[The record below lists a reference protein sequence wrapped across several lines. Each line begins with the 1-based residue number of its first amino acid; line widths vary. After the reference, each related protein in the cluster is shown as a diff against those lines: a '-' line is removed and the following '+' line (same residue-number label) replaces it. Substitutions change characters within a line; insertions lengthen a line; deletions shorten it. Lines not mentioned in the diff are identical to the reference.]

1 MSQRDMEMR
10 EFTWRAILLGLAMTI
25 VLGAANAYLGLRAG
39 ITIAATYPAA
49 VIAMAA
55 MRAWKGSLLEENIAR
70 TAGSIGEGIAAGAIF
85 TIPAFLIA
93 KAWPSFRPGD
103 AYWKSTALIM
113 VGSIL
118 GVLFISLVR
127 RVMVEDPELPFPESV
142 AASEIHKAGQRGA
155 EAAKYLFWNIGVGG
169 VVYILGKFG
178 LFAADRDFP
187 FTIGNL
193 GHSQVRLGTLG
204 STKVVPTGGTSVFAA
219 PSVSPAYLGVGYIIG
234 LRLASI
240 QFAGSVLAWG
250 LLVPMMIYFLG
261 PSLQQYIPAGTPKDW
276 ADTADAVWRYI
287 VRPIAVGGMLVG
299 AAYTLFKMRKSLTS
313 GFSKLLS
320 DMRQSADQRAKLGRT
335 ERYMSFKTVLGLIAL
350 MFVLM
355 CALYVQISGLLWPA
369 ILAAVVMLIV
379 GFFFATVS
387 GNLVGF
393 IGSSNN
399 PVSGLTLSTLLIA
412 ALLMVSLG
420 VSGGK
425 GVAIVLGVAA
435 VVCVSSSVAGELLQ
449 DFKVGYIL
457 GGTPRNI
464 QIAELIAV
472 VVASL
477 VMYWPLMLL
486 HQGSINSGGVGFG
499 GPDLPAPQA
508 GLMATLA
515 QGIVG
520 GDMPWALVG
529 VGIVFGIAMIM
540 MQVKSP
546 MLVAVGMYL
555 PFGTTFA
562 IFVGGVFRSVGDW
575 VADRRGYNAAQ
586 KARVENAGVL
596 TASGLI
602 AGEALMGLVWAGLQF
617 IPQWKAP
624 NHPPQ
629 LFSHPSYVVG
639 GLIVLAGLA
648 CPAHPASDIGSGR
661 SERARAPDGNHVST
675 GHVNWA
681 AAVTGFSE
689 FSPHVVVTVA
699 LVHFHL
705 GLEQTFQTLRPKHQI
720 FRPVRDDVSV
730 RHQ

>member
-1 MSQRDMEMR
+1 MSNPGPVDPAAAEKFKPFVPEHMQMR
-10 EFTWRAILLGLAMTI
+10 EFTLRAVLLGLLMTI
-25 VLGAANAYLGLRAG
+25 ILGAANAYLGLRAG

-49 VIAMAA
+49 VMGMAIL
-55 MRAWKGSLLEENIAR
+55 RIWKGTLLEENIAR
-70 TAGSIGEGIAAGAIF
+70 TAGSIGEGLAAGAIF
-85 TIPAFLIA
+85 TIPAFVIS
-93 KAWPSFRPGD
+93 KAWPSFGWRD
-103 AYWKSTALIM
+103 AYWKSTALMM

-127 RVMVEDPELPFPESV
+127 RAMVDDPELPFPESV

-155 EAAKYLFWNIGVGG
+155 QAAKYLFWNIGVGG
-169 VVYILGKFG
+169 LVFILGKFG
-178 LFAADRDFP
+178 LFAADQDFP
-187 FTIGNL
+187 FRIGNL
-193 GHSQVRLGTLG
+193 GHSQVRLGTVG
-204 STKVVPTGGTSVFAA
+204 STKVVATGGTSVFSA

-234 LRLASI
+234 VRLASI

-250 LLVPMMIYFLG
+250 LLVPIMIYFLG
-261 PSLQQYIPAGTPKDW
+261 PELKQYLP
-276 ADTADAVWRYI
+276 ADTPDNWAGMADSVWRYI

-299 AAYTLFKMRKSLTS
+299 AAYTLYKMRKSLTS
-313 GFSKLLS
+313 GFGKVMA
-320 DMRQSADQRAKLGRT
+320 DMRTSAAERAKLVRT
-335 ERYMSFKTVLGLIAL
+335 ERYMSFKTVFALIGL

-355 CALYVQISGLLWPA
+355 CALYIHISGLVWPA
-369 ILAAVVMLIV
+369 ILAAVVMLVV

-420 VSGGK
+420 VSGTK
-425 GVAIVLGVAA
+425 GVAVVLGVAA

-457 GGTPRNI
+457 GGTPQKI

-486 HQGSINSGGVGFG
+486 HQGSINAGGVGFG

-529 VGIVFGIAMIM
+529 VGILFGVAMIM

-562 IFVGGVFRSVGDW
+562 IFVGGVIRAIGDW
-575 VADRRGYNAAQ
+575 VAKRRGFNAAQ

-602 AGEALMGLVWAGLQF
+602 AGEALMGLVWAGMQF
-617 IPQWKAP
+617 VPKWKAP

-629 LFSHPSYVVG
+629 IFSNPSYLVG
-639 GLIVLAGLA
+639 GLIVLIGLTVLMVQLPVSGAGDPSE
-648 CPAHPASDIGSGR
+648 PAPPTAMM
-661 SERARAPDGNHVST
+661 
-675 GHVNWA
+675 
-681 AAVTGFSE
+681 
-689 FSPHVVVTVA
+689 
-699 LVHFHL
+699 
-705 GLEQTFQTLRPKHQI
+705 
-720 FRPVRDDVSV
+720 
-730 RHQ
+730 

>member
-1 MSQRDMEMR
+1 MSTDGPASPNEKKFQPYVPESMEMR

-155 EAAKYLFWNIGVGG
+155 EAAKYLFWNIGIGG
-169 VVYILGKFG
+169 VVYLLGKFG

-193 GHSQVRLGTLG
+193 GHSQVRLGILG

-261 PSLQQYIPAGTPKDW
+261 PALQQYIPAGTPKDW

-320 DMRQSADQRAKLGRT
+320 DMGQSADQRARLGRT
-335 ERYMSFKTVLGLIAL
+335 ERYMSFKTVLALIAL

-355 CALYVQISGLLWPA
+355 CVLYVQVSGLFWPA

-486 HQGSINSGGVGFG
+486 HQGSINAGGVGFG

-562 IFVGGVFRSVGDW
+562 IFVGGVFRSLGDW

-617 IPQWKAP
+617 VPQWKAP

-629 LFSHPSYVVG
+629 LFSHPSYIVG

-648 CPAHPASDIGSGR
+648 ALLIRLPI
-661 SERARAPDGNHVST
+661 
-675 GHVNWA
+675 A
-681 AAVTGFSE
+681 AAGDPSE
-689 FSPHVVVTVA
+689 PAPPTA
-699 LVHFHL
+699 
-705 GLEQTFQTLRPKHQI
+705 I
-720 FRPVRDDVSV
+720 M
-730 RHQ
+730 

>member
-1 MSQRDMEMR
+1 MSNQGPVKTGDNPTKFKPYVPETMEMR
-10 EFTWRAILLGLAMTI
+10 EFTLRAVLLGLLMTV

-49 VIAMAA
+49 VIGMAIL
-55 MRAWKGSLLEENIAR
+55 RTWKGTLLEENIAR

-85 TIPAFLIA
+85 TIPAFVIA
-93 KAWPSFRPGD
+93 RAWPSFRPAD

-155 EAAKYLFWNIGVGG
+155 QAAKYLFWNIGGGG

-178 LFAADRDFP
+178 LFAADQDFHY
-187 FTIGNL
+187 GVGSL

-204 STKVVPTGGTSVFAA
+204 STKVVATGGTSVFAA

-234 LRLASI
+234 VRLASI

-261 PSLQQYIPAGTPKDW
+261 PQLRQYLP
-276 ADTADAVWRYI
+276 ADTPDNWAGMADSVWRYI

-313 GFSKLLS
+313 GFGKAIADL
-320 DMRQSADQRAKLGRT
+320 RQTADQRAKLTRT
-335 ERYMSFKTVLGLIAL
+335 ERYMSFKTVFSMIAVV
-350 MFVLM
+350 FVLM
-355 CALYVQISGLLWPA
+355 CFLYMHISNLRWPA

-420 VSGGK
+420 VSGNS
-425 GVAIVLGVAA
+425 GVAAVLGVAA

-457 GGTPRNI
+457 GGTPQKI

-486 HQGSINSGGVGFG
+486 HEGSIRAGGVGFG
-499 GPDLPAPQA
+499 GADLPAPQA

-529 VGIVFGIAMIM
+529 VGILFGVAMIM

-562 IFVGGVFRSVGDW
+562 IFVGGVFRTAGDW
-575 VADRRGYNAAQ
+575 VARRRGFNEAQ
-586 KARVENAGVL
+586 IARVENAGVL

-602 AGEALMGLVWAGLQF
+602 AGEAMLGLVWAGLQF
-617 IPQWKAP
+617 VPKWQAP

-629 LFSHPSYVVG
+629 IFSIPSYLVG
-639 GLIVLAGLA
+639 GMIVLTALA
-648 CPAHPASDIGSGR
+648 ALMIFLPISASGDPNEPAPPTAMM
-661 SERARAPDGNHVST
+661 
-675 GHVNWA
+675 
-681 AAVTGFSE
+681 
-689 FSPHVVVTVA
+689 
-699 LVHFHL
+699 
-705 GLEQTFQTLRPKHQI
+705 
-720 FRPVRDDVSV
+720 
-730 RHQ
+730 

>member
-1 MSQRDMEMR
+1 MSSQNPENTSASPKTFKPYVPENMEMR
-10 EFTWRAILLGLAMTI
+10 EFTPRAVLLGLAMTV

-49 VIAMAA
+49 VIGMAVL
-55 MRAWKGSLLEENIAR
+55 RAWKGTLLEENIAR

-85 TIPAFLIA
+85 TIPAFVIA
-93 KAWPSFRPGD
+93 RAWPSFRPAD

-155 EAAKYLFWNIGVGG
+155 QAAKYLFWNIGVGG

-178 LFAADRDFP
+178 LFAADQDFH
-187 FTIGNL
+187 FGVGSL

-234 LRLASI
+234 VRLASI

-261 PSLQQYIPAGTPKDW
+261 PQLRQYLPANTPNDW
-276 ADTADAVWRYI
+276 AGMADSVWRYI

-299 AAYTLFKMRKSLTS
+299 AAYTLFKMRNSLTS
-313 GFSKLLS
+313 GFGKALS
-320 DMRQSADQRAKLGRT
+320 DLRQTADQRAKLTRT
-335 ERYMSFKTVLGLIAL
+335 ERYMSFKTVFGMIAVV
-350 MFVLM
+350 FVLM
-355 CALYVQISGLLWPA
+355 CFLYIHISGLVWPA
-369 ILAAVVMLIV
+369 ILAAVVMLVV

-412 ALLMVSLG
+412 ALLMVSMG
-420 VSGGK
+420 VSGTS
-425 GVAIVLGVAA
+425 GVAAVLGVAA

-457 GGTPRNI
+457 GGTPQKI

-486 HQGSINSGGVGFG
+486 HEGSIRAGGIGFG
-499 GPDLPAPQA
+499 GADLPAPQA

-520 GDMPWALVG
+520 GDMPWPLVG
-529 VGIVFGIAMIM
+529 VGILFGISMIM

-562 IFVGGVFRSVGDW
+562 IFVGGVFREAGDW
-575 VADRRGYNAAQ
+575 LAKRRGLNEAQ
-586 KARVENAGVL
+586 RARVENAGVL

-602 AGEALMGLVWAGLQF
+602 AGEAILGLVWAGLQF
-617 IPQWKAP
+617 AP
-624 NHPPQ
+624 
-629 LFSHPSYVVG
+629 
-639 GLIVLAGLA
+639 AW
-648 CPAHPASDIGSGR
+648 
-661 SERARAPDGNHVST
+661 ARP
-675 GHVNWA
+675 
-681 AAVTGFSE
+681 
-689 FSPHVVVTVA
+689 
-699 LVHFHL
+699 
-705 GLEQTFQTLRPKHQI
+705 QI
-720 FRPVRDDVSV
+720 FRNPSYLVGGMIVLIALAALMIRLPLTSAGDPNEPAPPTAMM
-730 RHQ
+730 